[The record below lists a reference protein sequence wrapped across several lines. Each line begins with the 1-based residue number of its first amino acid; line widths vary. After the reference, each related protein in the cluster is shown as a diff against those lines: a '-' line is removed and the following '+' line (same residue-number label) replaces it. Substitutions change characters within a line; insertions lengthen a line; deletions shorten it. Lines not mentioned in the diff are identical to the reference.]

1 MEMNALVW
9 WSRHLE
15 DEDSKMR
22 ELVPPLE
29 RTKCTQDKTSEGEDK
44 LSQFLSQIE

>member
-1 MEMNALVW
+1 MEMDVLVW

-15 DEDSKMR
+15 DDDSKMS

-29 RTKCTQDKTSEGEDK
+29 RTKCTQDKISEGEDK
-44 LSQFLSQIE
+44 LSQILYQIE